1 MTVNQWVPEFF
12 QRNFPDN
19 FIDLGQIVR
28 FSFGQTMVSS
38 IQRKLATCAA
48 VTLAA
53 FSLAGCGKDSDR
65 AAWWQGEQERIG
77 LGQQLELKNFRF
89 EQACSDDLENLERL
103 RQAAKETAS
112 MLDSLRQRRV
122 SLGGE
127 VESLERNRVAFR
139 ESMIRAQRQRATGKT
154 FEALNLVSGRKFHDV
169 SVASIDDAGVTIRHV
184 NGSARLRFADLD
196 AKQREFFGLEADL
209 ALVAE
214 EKESRDA
221 AAYGRWI
228 DQQMAAARAKDEAVA
243 KNVTREDL
251 GARQARSLIAAQ
263 QVAASNAR
271 PLAQPSTSVGI
282 RSWSSSG
289 SYSNYRVNRPT
300 YRYVYYSTPS
310 YDYSPCLPQVSVQTG
325 RAVGTGYVC
334 PTVRP
339 KCKSIVD
346 TTIPAIP

>member
-1 MTVNQWVPEFF
+1 
-12 QRNFPDN
+12 
-19 FIDLGQIVR
+19 
-28 FSFGQTMVSS
+28 MVSS

-53 FSLAGCGKDSDR
+53 FSLAGCGRDSDR
-65 AAWWQGEQERIG
+65 AAWWQGEQQRIG
-77 LGQQLELKNFRF
+77 LGKELELKNFRF
-89 EQACSDDLENLERL
+89 EQACSDDFDNLERL

-112 MLDSLRQRRV
+112 MLDPLRQRCV
-122 SLGGE
+122 ILAGE

-139 ESMIRAQRQRATGKT
+139 ESIIRTQRQRATGKT
-154 FEALNLVSGRKFHDV
+154 FKALSLVSGRKFQDV
-169 SVASIDDAGVTIRHV
+169 SVAAIDDAGVTIRHV
-184 NGSARLRFADLD
+184 DGSARLRFADLD
-196 AKQREFFGLEADL
+196 AKQRVIFGLEADL

-228 DQQMAAARAKDEAVA
+228 DQQMAAAHEKDETVS
-243 KNVTREDL
+243 KNATREDL
-251 GARQARSLIAAQ
+251 SARQARSRVAAQ

-271 PLAQPSTSVGI
+271 PLAQPATSVVGT

-289 SYSNYRVNRPT
+289 SYSNYRVHRPT
-300 YRYVYYSTPS
+300 YSYVYYSTPS
-310 YDYSPCLPQVSVQTG
+310 YNYRSCLPQVSVQTG

-346 TTIPAIP
+346 ATIPAIP

>member
-1 MTVNQWVPEFF
+1 MFL

-19 FIDLGQIVR
+19 FIDLGQIKR
-28 FSFGQTMVSS
+28 FSLGQTMVSS

-65 AAWWQGEQERIG
+65 TAWWQGEQERIG
-77 LGQQLELKNFRF
+77 LGQQLELKKFRF
-89 EQACSDDLENLERL
+89 EQACSDDFENLGRL
-103 RQAAKETAS
+103 RQAAKVNAS
-112 MLDSLRQRRV
+112 MLDPLRQRRV

-154 FEALNLVSGRKFHDV
+154 FEVLNLVSGRKFQDV

-196 AKQREFFGLEADL
+196 ARQRVFFGLEADL

-214 EKESRDA
+214 ERETRDA

-228 DQQMAAARAKDEAVA
+228 DKQMASAREKEEPVS
-243 KNVTREDL
+243 KSVTREDL
-251 GARQARSLIAAQ
+251 DARQARSLIATQ

-271 PLAQPSTSVGI
+271 ALAQPSTSVGT
-282 RSWSSSG
+282 RSSSSPG
-289 SYSNYRVNRPT
+289 SYSNYRVYRPT

-325 RAVGTGYVC
+325 QVVGTGCVTPPVPPRC
-334 PTVRP
+334 E
-339 KCKSIVD
+339 SFVD
-346 TTIPAIP
+346 TTIPPIP